1 MPGLVY
7 LLNLLFMEYH
17 KYPKKKRKIGIIGY
31 PMDLGADRRGV
42 DMGPSAL
49 RYAHLEN
56 KLESLGYTVRDF
68 GDINIEGAE
77 TQVIRNPKLKYI
89 SEIIR
94 SSKIL
99 AKKVE
104 SLLNKNYFPL
114 ILGGD
119 HAQAIGSIAGIASS
133 CRKNNKTLGVVWVD
147 AHADMNTPET
157 TPSGNIHGMPL
168 AISLGL
174 GDKKLTSIYGFFPK
188 VLPEN
193 VALIGIRDVDRKES
207 FNVKKYRD
215 LGMQVYTMSDVD
227 KQGIPRIITRVMNDF
242 KNEVDHI
249 HISFDMDGI
258 DPEYAGGVGTP
269 VEGGLTYREAHMIME
284 MLHDSGRIKSLEV
297 LEVNPILDTKNET
310 AELAVN
316 LIESA
321 LGKSTL
327 ND

>member
-1 MPGLVY
+1 MRLK
-7 LLNLLFMEYH
+7 
-17 KYPKKKRKIGIIGY
+17 KYPKKKHKIGIIGF

-56 KLESLGYTVRDF
+56 KLENLGYIVKDF
-68 GDINIEGAE
+68 GDLYIEGAE
-77 TQVIRNPKLKYI
+77 TQVIRNPKLKYLP
-89 SEIIR
+89 EIVR

-99 AKKVE
+99 ARKVE
-104 SLLNKNYFPL
+104 NLLNKQFLPL

-119 HAQAIGSIAGIASS
+119 HATAVGSIAGIAGY
-133 CRKNNKTLGVVWVD
+133 CRKNRKTPGVVWID
-147 AHADMNTPET
+147 AHADMNSPET

-168 AISLGL
+168 AVSLGI
-174 GDKKLTSIYGFFPK
+174 GEKRLTRLNGFSPK
-188 VLPEN
+188 VMPEN
-193 VALIGIRDVDRKES
+193 VALIGIRDVDKQES
-207 FNVKKYRD
+207 VNVKKYRD
-215 LGMQVYTMSDVD
+215 MGMQAYTMSDVD

-242 KNEVDHI
+242 KNKVDHI

-284 MLHDSGRIKSLEV
+284 MMHDSGSVSSLEV

-310 AELAVN
+310 ARLAVD

-327 ND
+327 FD

>member
-1 MPGLVY
+1 MKLQR
-7 LLNLLFMEYH
+7 
-17 KYPKKKRKIGIIGY
+17 YPKRKRKIGIIGY

-56 KLESLGYTVRDF
+56 KLERLGYTVKDF
-68 GDINIEGAE
+68 GDINIEVAE
-77 TQVIRNPKLKYI
+77 TQVIRNPKLKYLP
-89 SEIIR
+89 EIVR

-99 AKKVE
+99 ARKTE
-104 SLLNKNYFPL
+104 SLLNKEYFPL

-119 HAQAIGSIAGIASS
+119 HASAIGSIAGIAGY
-133 CRKNNKTLGVVWVD
+133 CRKNKKTLGVVWVD
-147 AHADMNTPET
+147 AHADMNTPDT

-168 AISLGL
+168 AVSLGI
-174 GDKKLTSIYGFFPK
+174 GEKKLTSVGGFSPK
-188 VLPEN
+188 VKPEN
-193 VALIGIRDVDRKES
+193 VALIGIRDVDKRES
-207 FNVKKYRD
+207 VTVKIYRNR
-215 LGMQVYTMSDVD
+215 GMQVYTMSDVD

-284 MLHDSGRIKSLEV
+284 MIHDSGSINSLEV

-310 AELAVN
+310 AELAVD

-327 ND
+327 YD

>member
-1 MPGLVY
+1 
-7 LLNLLFMEYH
+7 MEYRR
-17 KYPKKKRKIGIIGY
+17 YPKRKHKIGIIGY

-56 KLESLGYTVRDF
+56 NLENLGYTVRDF
-68 GDINIEGAE
+68 GDIYIEGAE
-77 TQVIRNPKLKYI
+77 TQVIRNPKLKYLT
-89 SEIIR
+89 EIIR

-119 HAQAIGSIAGIASS
+119 HAQAIGSIAGIASH
-133 CRKNNKTLGVVWVD
+133 CRKNKKTLGVVWID
-147 AHADMNTPET
+147 AHADMNTTDT

-174 GDKKLTSIYGFFPK
+174 GEKKLTSLYGFSPK

-193 VALIGIRDVDRKES
+193 VALIGIRDVDKQES
-207 FNVKKYRD
+207 ITVKKYRD
-215 LGMQVYTMSDVD
+215 RGMQVYTMSDVD

-284 MLHDSGRIKSLEV
+284 MIHDSGCISSLEV

-310 AELAVN
+310 AELAVD

-321 LGKSTL
+321 LGKTTL